1 MYCAMLRK
9 HEPLRRWIMANS
21 ANAVSTE
28 GLTFLEDG
36 EVLYDDLYLLS
47 ETDEKGIVTYA
58 SDSFLKIANMRR
70 EDIIGQPHNIVRH
83 PEMPRAAFKSL
94 WDDVQ
99 AKGFW
104 TGYVKNARKGG
115 GHYWV
120 YATVLR
126 SVDKNG
132 NVKYV
137 SIRVKPSR
145 EDIKKAEE
153 LYATLD

>member
-1 MYCAMLRK
+1 
-9 HEPLRRWIMANS
+9 MAKSNT
-21 ANAVSTE
+21 AIDTE

-58 SDSFLKIANMRR
+58 SKSFLKVANMR
-70 EDIIGQPHNIVRH
+70 ETELIGQPHNVVRH
-83 PEMPRAAFKSL
+83 PDMPRTAFKML

-99 AKGFW
+99 EKGFW

-115 GHYWV
+115 GFYWV

-145 EDIKKAEE
+145 EDIKKSEE

>member
-1 MYCAMLRK
+1 M
-9 HEPLRRWIMANS
+9 S
-21 ANAVSTE
+21 AEDNAISTK

-47 ETDEKGIVTYA
+47 ETDDKGIVTYA
-58 SDSFLKIANMRR
+58 SDSFYKVANMTKA
-70 EDIIGQPHNIVRH
+70 DLMGQPHNVVRH
-83 PEMPRAAFKSL
+83 SEMPRAAFKSL

-99 AKGFW
+99 SKGFW

-115 GHYWV
+115 GYYWV
-120 YATVLR
+120 HATVLR
-126 SVDKNG
+126 STDANG
-132 NVKYV
+132 AVKYV

-145 EDIKKAEE
+145 EDIKKAQE

>member
-1 MYCAMLRK
+1 
-9 HEPLRRWIMANS
+9 MAKDEQNP
-21 ANAVSTE
+21 TE

-58 SDSFLKIANMRR
+58 SDSFLKIANMTK
-70 EDIIGQPHNIVRH
+70 ENIIGQPHNIVRH

-94 WDDVQ
+94 WNDVQ
-99 AKGFW
+99 EKGFW

-115 GHYWV
+115 GFYWV
-120 YATVLR
+120 YATVLK
-126 SVDKNG
+126 STDKNG
-132 NVKYV
+132 NVKYD

-145 EDIKKAEE
+145 EDIKKSEE

>member
-1 MYCAMLRK
+1 
-9 HEPLRRWIMANS
+9 MAKDEE
-21 ANAVSTE
+21 VSTE

-47 ETDEKGIVTYA
+47 ETDDKGIVTYA
-58 SDSFLKIANMRR
+58 SDSFLKIANMKLG
-70 EDIIGQPHNIVRH
+70 DIIGQPHNIVRH

-99 AKGFW
+99 SKGFW
-104 TGYVKNARKGG
+104 TGFVKNARKGG
-115 GHYWV
+115 GFYWV

-126 SVDKNG
+126 STDKNG
-132 NVKYV
+132 NMKYV
-137 SIRVKPSR
+137 SIRIKPSR
-145 EDIKKAEE
+145 EDIRKSEE

>member
-1 MYCAMLRK
+1 MSI
-9 HEPLRRWIMANS
+9 EENTI
-21 ANAVSTE
+21 STQ

-36 EVLYDDLYLLS
+36 ETLYDDLYLLS
-47 ETDEKGIVTYA
+47 ETDDKGIVTYA
-58 SDSFLKIANMRR
+58 SDSFLKVANFER
-70 EDIIGQPHNIVRH
+70 DDLIGQPHNVVRH
-83 PEMPRAAFKSL
+83 TEMPRAAFKSL

-99 AKGFW
+99 SKGFW

-115 GHYWV
+115 GYYWV

-126 SVDKNG
+126 STDANG
-132 NVKYV
+132 NTKYV

-145 EDIKKAEE
+145 EEIKKAEE

>member
-1 MYCAMLRK
+1 M
-9 HEPLRRWIMANS
+9 
-21 ANAVSTE
+21 STNNNNDIQAD
-28 GLTFLEDG
+28 GLTYLEDG
-36 EVLYDDLYLLS
+36 EVLYSELYLLS

-58 SDSFLKIANMRR
+58 SDSFLKVANMKKD
-70 EDIIGQPHNIVRH
+70 ELIGQPHNVVRH

-94 WDDVQ
+94 WGDVQ
-99 AKGFW
+99 SKGFW
-104 TGYVKNARKGG
+104 TGLVKNQRKGG
-115 GHYWV
+115 GYYWV

-126 SVDKNG
+126 SIDKSG

-145 EDIKKAEE
+145 EDIQKAIE

>member
-1 MYCAMLRK
+1 MSNNND
-9 HEPLRRWIMANS
+9 I
-21 ANAVSTE
+21 STE

-36 EVLYDDLYLLS
+36 EVLYNDLYLLS
-47 ETDEKGIVTYA
+47 ETDEKGIVQYA

-70 EDIIGQPHNIVRH
+70 DDLIGQPHNVVRH
-83 PEMPRAAFKSL
+83 PDMPRAAFKSL
-94 WDDVQ
+94 WGDVQ
-99 AKGFW
+99 EKGFW

-120 YATVLR
+120 HATVLR
-126 SVDKNG
+126 SIDKNG
-132 NVKYV
+132 NTKYV

-145 EDIKKAEE
+145 EDIKKAQE

>member
-1 MYCAMLRK
+1 MSK
-9 HEPLRRWIMANS
+9 HNS
-21 ANAVSTE
+21 EISTE

-47 ETDEKGIVTYA
+47 ETDEKGIVEYA
-58 SDSFLKIANMRR
+58 SDSFLKIANLHRD
-70 EDIIGQPHNIVRH
+70 ELVGQPHSLVRH
-83 PEMPRAAFKSL
+83 QDMPRAAFKSL

-99 AKGFW
+99 SKGFW

-115 GHYWV
+115 GYYWV

-132 NVKYV
+132 KTKYV

-145 EDIKKAEE
+145 EDIKKAEA
-153 LYATLD
+153 LYSTLD

>member
-1 MYCAMLRK
+1 MSK
-9 HEPLRRWIMANS
+9 NNNNDI
-21 ANAVSTE
+21 STE
-28 GLTFLEDG
+28 GLTFLDDG
-36 EVLYDDLYLLS
+36 EVLYNDLYLLS
-47 ETDEKGIVTYA
+47 ETDEKGVVEYA
-58 SDSFLKIANMRR
+58 SDSFLKIANMHL
-70 EDIIGQPHNIVRH
+70 EDLLGQPHNIVRH

-99 AKGFW
+99 SKGFW

-115 GHYWV
+115 GFYWV
-120 YATVLR
+120 YATVLK

-145 EDIKKAEE
+145 EDIKNAEA

>member
-1 MYCAMLRK
+1 MSNNN
-9 HEPLRRWIMANS
+9 E
-21 ANAVSTE
+21 VSTE
-28 GLTFLEDG
+28 GLTFLDDG
-36 EVLYDDLYLLS
+36 EVLYNDLYLLS
-47 ETDEKGIVTYA
+47 ETDEKGIVKYA
-58 SDSFLKIANMRR
+58 SDSFLKIANMRLD
-70 EDIIGQPHNIVRH
+70 DIMDQPHNIVRH
-83 PEMPRAAFKSL
+83 PDMPRAAFKSL

-99 AKGFW
+99 DKGFW

-126 SVDKNG
+126 SIDKNG
-132 NVKYV
+132 NTKYV

-145 EDIKKAEE
+145 EDIKKAEA